1 MLRHVRLAARLL
13 RRHWFFSLTAIA
25 ILALCI
31 GVNAAV
37 LAVVDVLLVRP
48 LPYPEPDRLAQ
59 IVAVAHG
66 DGAQAFDDSHTGRTW
81 EAIRDGV
88 STLDAAVW
96 GGATGVNL
104 AVGGSARYVQQHRV
118 SAGYFGV
125 LGVSPTLGREFTR
138 ADDQPNGPPVAIL
151 AHALWR
157 TGFHADRAII
167 GRTVFLRGEPYT
179 VLGVMPEGFQPLVQ
193 ADVWTPLRP
202 ARTGEGGGNNYGIIA
217 RVRPGAT
224 WQAAD
229 AELVRI
235 SVDLAKERGVD
246 AGRAPQL
253 HAVNLQ
259 SGLSQWLW
267 RPVQLLWSA
276 VLAVFVIGCVN
287 IGGML
292 LARGSARAGEMAT
305 RLALGA
311 RPSDIVTQLMTEAI
325 MLALAG
331 AAAAVVL
338 GRVALSLL
346 RYYGAESWPALETA
360 TLDWRVLAVTL
371 LLALVAGVGFGVL
384 PAWQASRV
392 DLRSAQ
398 AGGGRTVAGRRRFV
412 SLGLLVGG
420 QVALTVPLLIG
431 SGLLLRTF
439 TTLWNA
445 SPGFDPDDVVTARFS
460 LEDARYASAAATRR
474 LLADGVAR
482 LGAIPGV
489 ERAAVTLSLPYE
501 RALNMPFQ
509 RVAGG
514 EASARRDISNLS
526 YVTPGVFEALRV
538 PLLQG
543 RVFTDAD
550 GPSSAR
556 VAVINDAFARM
567 YFPDRP
573 AIGEL
578 IRSRGDTL
586 QIVGI
591 VGSVQQRRAGW
602 GNFGPV
608 GPVPNLYVPVAQV
621 NDGFLRLVH
630 TWFSPSWVVRSQRPP
645 ADVIA
650 AVDRTMRAVDPMLPI
665 AAFRS
670 IADLKRQSLLQQQF
684 LAMLVATLGGLALA
698 LSALGLY
705 GLLANLVA
713 ERTRELGIRVAL
725 GSTRRAA
732 VRTAVRPGLM
742 WVAIGIVFGAA
753 VTLPATRLLRSF
765 LWGVTPTDPTSI
777 VGAAGALLVMALAA
791 TLVPALRILRLN
803 PADTLRAE

>member
-1 MLRHVRLAARLL
+1 MLRHVRLATRLL
-13 RRHWFFSLTAIA
+13 LRHWFFSLTAIA

-118 SAGYFGV
+118 SAGYFAV
-125 LGVSPTLGREFTR
+125 LGMSPTLGREFAR

-157 TGFHADRAII
+157 TGFHADRAIV

-202 ARTGEGGGNNYGIIA
+202 SRTGEGGGNNYGIIA

-229 AELVRI
+229 AELLRI
-235 SVDLAKERGVD
+235 SVDLARERGVD

-253 HAVNLQ
+253 RAVDLQ

-292 LARGSARAGEMAT
+292 LARGSARSGEMAT

-311 RPSDIVTQLMTEAI
+311 RPSDIVAQLMTEAI

-331 AAAAVVL
+331 GAAAVVL

-360 TLDWRVLAVTL
+360 TLDWRVLAATL
-371 LLALVAGVGFGVL
+371 LLALVAGAGFGLL

-431 SGLLLRTF
+431 AGLLLRTF

-460 LEDARYASAAATRR
+460 LEDARYASAEATRR

-514 EASARRDISNLS
+514 EPAAQRGISNMS
-526 YVTPGVFEALRV
+526 YVTPGLFEALRV
-538 PLLQG
+538 PVLQG

-550 GPSSAR
+550 SPSSAR
-556 VAVINDAFARM
+556 VAVVNDAFARL

-573 AIGEL
+573 ALGEL
-578 IRSRGDTL
+578 LRSRGDTL

-621 NDGFLRLVH
+621 NDAFLRLVH

-725 GSTRRAA
+725 GSTRREA

-742 WVAIGIVFGAA
+742 WVAIGIACGAA

-765 LWGVTPTDPTSI
+765 LWGVTTTDPTSM
-777 VGAAGALLVMALAA
+777 VGAAGALLVMALVAM
-791 TLVPALRILRLN
+791 LVPALRILRLN